1 MQDVNI
7 YATHANVANEVG
19 GERALRKIIPAVP
32 DDANDPTKGYREAA
46 AADVLKALSRRVPPV
61 FESMLSVPS
70 ELKDVVV
77 YGTLMRLYKQ
87 AITTDGDRWSVLFR
101 EEKKRYESELA
112 GLVLTIS
119 SAASIGP
126 TSIPVFRR

>member
-1 MQDVNI
+1 MQDVNV
-7 YATHANVANEVG
+7 YATHEHVAAEIG
-19 GERALRKIIPAVP
+19 GERALRKIIPAQP
-32 DDANDPTKGYREAA
+32 DDSQDPTKGYREAA
-46 AADVLKALSRRVPPV
+46 AMDVLKALGRRVPPV
-61 FESMLSVPS
+61 FETMLSVPS

-87 AITTDGDRWSVLFR
+87 AITADGDRWSLLFR

-112 GLVLTIS
+112 GLVLTVS
-119 SAASIGP
+119 NAASIGP